1 MSAKTETTKP
11 TPAITLFDAFGPNVS
26 EEVKA
31 INHRAAELSMDD
43 MVKVMGLQDSA
54 SKTTS
59 KVKFETKS
67 SFALD
72 TSEMLSLL
80 ACFEEKQS
88 TADLGS
94 RLKKIGYDI
103 AASRK
108 QSENVQH
115 VIFQMLNDP
124 SMQRRPTI
132 TPTHSR
138 GGLVVKRAVDSA
150 ADQLQKLLDEG
161 VDSRSISIAIKYQ
174 DPETGLT
181 RTRTVEDDASGS
193 AGARVVFRRRTHERK
208 VGKTIRDYFADL
220 HPAGSKK

>member
-11 TPAITLFDAFGPNVS
+11 TAAISLFDAFGPNVS

-43 MVKVMGLQDSA
+43 MVKVMGLQDSD
-54 SKTTS
+54 SKAPS
-59 KVKFETKS
+59 KVKVETKS

-72 TSEMLSLL
+72 TPEMLALL
-80 ACFEEKQS
+80 ACFEGKHS
-88 TADLGS
+88 TADLSS
-94 RLKKIGYDI
+94 RLEKIGFNV
-103 AASRK
+103 AVSRK
-108 QSENVQH
+108 PSEHERNVM
-115 VIFQMLNDP
+115 FQMLNDP
-124 SMQRRPTI
+124 SILRGSTI
-132 TPTHSR
+132 TPTNSR

-181 RTRTVEDDASGS
+181 RTRTVEDDSSGS

-208 VGKTIRDYFADL
+208 VRKTVRDYFADL

>member
-72 TSEMLSLL
+72 TPEMLALL
-80 ACFEEKQS
+80 ESFEEKHS
-88 TADLGS
+88 AADLGS
-94 RLKKIGYDI
+94 RLKKIGYGI

-124 SMQRRPTI
+124 SIQRGPTI

-138 GGLVVKRAVDSA
+138 RGLVVKRAVDSA

-181 RTRTVEDDASGS
+181 RTRTVEDDSSGS

-208 VGKTIRDYFADL
+208 VRKTVRDYFADL